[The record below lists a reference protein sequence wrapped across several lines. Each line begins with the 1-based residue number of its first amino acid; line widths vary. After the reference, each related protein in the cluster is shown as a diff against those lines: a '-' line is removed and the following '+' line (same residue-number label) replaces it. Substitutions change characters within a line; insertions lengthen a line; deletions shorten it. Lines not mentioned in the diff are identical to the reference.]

1 LTLSAGVSTLAVEH
15 TFDRDPDPGGDMLT
29 GRQQEI
35 WDFLVDYVDAHGY
48 PPTVREIGEAVGLA
62 SPSTVHA
69 HLANLERA
77 GLLKRDP
84 SKPRAVELVGR
95 ERSQAPAAALEK
107 LPLIGQIA
115 AGGPLL
121 AEQDIEDH
129 LAVPE
134 TLRGDFLLRVK
145 GDSMTGAGI
154 LDGDIVVVQRTQD
167 ARNGEIV
174 VALAGDDE
182 TADEA
187 TVKRF
192 FRESGR
198 VRLQPENDALEPIY
212 SAHVKILGRV
222 TGVFR
227 QL

>member
-1 LTLSAGVSTLAVEH
+1 
-15 TFDRDPDPGGDMLT
+15 MLT

-35 WDFLVDYVDAHGY
+35 WDFLVDYVDRHGY

-84 SKPRAVELVGR
+84 TKPRALELVGR
-95 ERSQAPAAALEK
+95 ERHEAPAGALNR
-107 LPLIGQIA
+107 LPLVGQIA

-121 AEQDIEDH
+121 ADQNVEDH

-145 GDSMTGAGI
+145 GDSMINAGI
-154 LDGDIVVVQRTQD
+154 LDGDIVVVQRAQD

-174 VALAGDDE
+174 VALAGEDE
-182 TADEA
+182 SADEA

-192 FRESGR
+192 FREDRR

-212 SAHVKILGRV
+212 SPHVQILGRV

-227 QL
+227 EL